1 MKKAIL
7 SCLML
12 LAGLTASAQEQ
23 KGTTEYV
30 FEPHWY
36 VNIQPLGIQYT
47 LGEVDFGDLLSYNIQ
62 AAAGYEFNKVIGAR
76 LAINAWQS
84 KAGLKFYPNIDVPTD
99 FRNNLKGDYKWKW
112 NYIAP
117 TVDITFNLSNL
128 ISGVNPKR
136 VFTVGAFAGLGA
148 NIAWGNSE
156 AQAVNNTLK
165 PALGYS
171 YNEYTPNAIDPRQ
184 AGTATQK
191 DIDGADPLAYLWDG
205 TKTRLVL
212 QAGLTGDI
220 KINDQF
226 AVTLEVSANT
236 LNDKYNSKKAKNW
249 DWYFNALAGLKIN
262 LGPTYSTKF
271 IPAPEP
277 EIRYVEKIVE
287 KIVEVPAAP
296 AETAAEPLRRD
307 IFFLINK
314 SNIRTSEASK
324 INDIVTYLNENKD
337 AKVQVTGYA
346 DAGTGNDKVNDRIAA
361 KRADSVV
368 AALKKAGISADRIT
382 FDSKGAR
389 VQPFADNDSNRVS
402 ICIAE

>member
-1 MKKAIL
+1 MKMKKTIL

-12 LAGLTASAQEQ
+12 LAGLSASAQEQ

-36 VNIQPLGIQYT
+36 VNIQPLGVQYT
-47 LGEVDFGDLLSYNIQ
+47 LGEVDFGDLLSYNVQ
-62 AAAGYEFNKVIGAR
+62 AAVGREFNKVVGAR

-84 KAGLKFYPNIDVPTD
+84 KAGSRIF
-99 FRNNLKGDYKWKW
+99 NNDYKWKW

-117 TVDITFNLSNL
+117 TVDVTFNISNL
-128 ISGVNPKR
+128 ISGVNPNR
-136 VFTVGAFAGLGA
+136 VFTFGAFAGLGA

-156 AQAVNNTLK
+156 AAQRNTEIANAYL
-165 PALGYS
+165 L
-171 YNEYTPNAIDPRQ
+171 NE
-184 AGTATQK
+184 
-191 DIDGADPLAYLWDG
+191 DPLAYLWDG
-205 TKTRLVL
+205 TKTRFVL
-212 QAGLTGDI
+212 QAGLTGDF
-220 KINDQF
+220 KINDKL
-226 AVTLEVSANT
+226 AIT
-236 LNDKYNSKKAKNW
+236 
-249 DWYFNALAGLKIN
+249 FNALAGLKIN
-262 LGPTYSTKF
+262 FGPTYSTKF

-287 KIVEVPAAP
+287 KVVEVPAAP

-314 SNIRTSEASK
+314 ANIRTSEASK
-324 INDIVTYLNENKD
+324 VSDIVAYLNENKD

-346 DAGTGNDKVNDRIAA
+346 DAGTGNDKINDRLAA
-361 KRADSVV
+361 KRADAVV
-368 AALKKAGISADRIT
+368 AALKKAGISADRIS

>member
-1 MKKAIL
+1 MPDAVGWSYSICPGAEGYDRI
-7 SCLML
+7 CLR
-12 LAGLTASAQEQ
+12 
-23 KGTTEYV
+23 
-30 FEPHWY
+30 
-36 VNIQPLGIQYT
+36 
-47 LGEVDFGDLLSYNIQ
+47 
-62 AAAGYEFNKVIGAR
+62 AALVCEHPACYEFNKVIGAR

-84 KAGLKFYPNIDVPTD
+84 KAGLKFYPNTGDNSLD
-99 FRNNLKGDYKWKW
+99 ALKGDYKWKW

-136 VFTVGAFAGLGA
+136 VFSVGAFAGIGA

-156 AQAVNNTLK
+156 AADVNRTLK
-165 PALGYS
+165 PALGYA
-171 YNEYTPNAIDPRQ
+171 YNVYAPNATDPTLP
-184 AGTATQK
+184 GTPTIVRK
-191 DIDGADPLAYLWDG
+191 ESDADPLAYLWDG
-205 TKTRLVL
+205 TKTRFVI

-262 LGPTYSTKF
+262 FGPTYSTKF

-277 EIRYVEKIVE
+277 EIRYVDKIVE

-296 AETAAEPLRRD
+296 VAVEPIRRD

-314 SNIRTSEASK
+314 AVIRDTEASS
-324 INDIVTYLNENKD
+324 
-337 AKVQVTGYA
+337 
-346 DAGTGNDKVNDRIAA
+346 TGNDKINDRLAA
-361 KRADSVV
+361 QRADAVV
-368 AALKKAGISADRIT
+368 KALKDAGIAADRIT

-402 ICIAE
+402 IVIAE

>member
-12 LAGLTASAQEQ
+12 LAGLSASAQEQ

-36 VNIQPLGIQYT
+36 VNIQPLGVQYT
-47 LGEVDFGDLLSYNIQ
+47 LGEISMGDLMSYNVQ
-62 AAAGYEFNKVIGAR
+62 AAVGREFNKVIGGRFA
-76 LAINAWQS
+76 LNAWQS
-84 KAGLKFYPNIDVPTD
+84 KAGSSINGV
-99 FRNNLKGDYKWKW
+99 DYKWKW

-128 ISGVNPKR
+128 ISGVNPNR
-136 VFTVGAFAGLGA
+136 VFTVGAFAGIGA
-148 NIAWGNSE
+148 NIGWGND
-156 AQAVNNTLK
+156 QAADVDATLRQLTT
-165 PALGYS
+165 ARWADVDGTLRTDNS
-171 YNEYTPNAIDPRQ
+171 YQ
-184 AGTATQK
+184 AG
-191 DIDGADPLAYLWDG
+191 LEYLWDG
-205 TKTRLVL
+205 TKTRFLL

-220 KINDQF
+220 KINDKF

-236 LNDKYNSKKAKNW
+236 LSDKYNSKRAKNW

-287 KIVEVPAAP
+287 KVVEVPAPAP
-296 AETAAEPLRRD
+296 AAAEPLRRD

-314 SNIRTSEASK
+314 AVIRDTEASK
-324 INDIVTYLNENKD
+324 VNDIVAYLNENKD

-346 DAGTGNDKVNDRIAA
+346 DAGTGNDKINDRLAA
-361 KRADSVV
+361 QRADAVV
-368 AALKKAGISADRIT
+368 KALKDAGIAADRIT

-402 ICIAE
+402 IVIAE

>member
-1 MKKAIL
+1 MKMKKAIL

-47 LGEVDFGDLLSYNIQ
+47 LGEVDFGDLLSYNVQ
-62 AAAGYEFNKVIGAR
+62 AAVGYEINKVIGAR
-76 LAINAWQS
+76 LSINAWQS

-99 FRNNLKGDYKWKW
+99 FRNDLKGDYKWKW
-112 NYIAP
+112 SYIAP

-136 VFTVGAFAGLGA
+136 VFSVGAFAGIGA

-156 AQAVNNTLK
+156 AADVNAKLK
-165 PALGYS
+165 PALGYND
-171 YNEYTPNAIDPRQ
+171 YEITPNADPAV
-184 AGTATQK
+184 AGKITSQPVA
-191 DIDGADPLAYLWDG
+191 GEDPLAYLWDG
-205 TKTRLVL
+205 TKTRFVI

-262 LGPTYSTKF
+262 FGPTYSTKF

-296 AETAAEPLRRD
+296 VAVEPIRRD

-314 SNIRTSEASK
+314 AVIRDTEASK
-324 INDIVTYLNENKD
+324 VNDIVAYLNENKD

-346 DAGTGNDKVNDRIAA
+346 DAGTGNDKINDRLAA
-361 KRADSVV
+361 QRADAVV
-368 AALKKAGISADRIT
+368 KALKDAGIAADRIT

-402 ICIAE
+402 IVIAE

>member
-12 LAGLTASAQEQ
+12 LAGLSASAQEQ

-36 VNIQPLGIQYT
+36 VNIQPLGVQYT
-47 LGEVDFGDLLSYNIQ
+47 LGEVDFGDLLSYNVQ
-62 AAAGYEFNKVIGAR
+62 AAVGYEFNKVVGAR

-84 KAGLKFYPNIDVPTD
+84 KAGSHLTL
-99 FRNNLKGDYKWKW
+99 RNGGLITTNDYKWKW

-117 TVDITFNLSNL
+117 TVDVTFNISNL
-128 ISGVNPKR
+128 ISGVNPNR
-136 VFTVGAFAGLGA
+136 FFTFGAFAGLGA
-148 NIAWGNSE
+148 NIAWGNGE
-156 AQAVNNTLK
+156 AATANAQILAASGYTQGD
-165 PALGYS
+165 AL
-171 YNEYTPNAIDPRQ
+171 E
-184 AGTATQK
+184 
-191 DIDGADPLAYLWDG
+191 YLWDG

-212 QAGLTGDI
+212 QAGLTGDF
-220 KINDQF
+220 KINDKL

-262 LGPTYSTKF
+262 FGPTYSTKF

-287 KIVEVPAAP
+287 KVVEVPAAP

-314 SNIRTSEASK
+314 TDIRTSEASK
-324 INDIVTYLNENKD
+324 VSDIVTYLNENKD

-346 DAGTGNDKVNDRIAA
+346 DAGTGNDKINDRLAA
-361 KRADSVV
+361 KRAEAVV
-368 AALKKAGISADRIT
+368 AALKKAGISADRIS

>member
-1 MKKAIL
+1 MKMKKTIL

-36 VNIQPLGIQYT
+36 VNIQPLGVQYT
-47 LGEVDFGDLLSYNIQ
+47 LGEISMGDLMSYNVQ
-62 AAAGYEFNKVIGAR
+62 AAVGREFNKVIGGRFA
-76 LAINAWQS
+76 LNAWQS
-84 KAGLKFYPNIDVPTD
+84 KAGSKISGV
-99 FRNNLKGDYKWKW
+99 DYKWKW

-128 ISGVNPKR
+128 ISGVNPNR
-136 VFTVGAFAGLGA
+136 VFTVGAFAGLGM
-148 NIAWGNSE
+148 NIGWGNSE
-156 AQAVNNTLK
+156 AADVDAILRQTTTARWQDDDGQIKTDNT
-165 PALGYS
+165 Y
-171 YNEYTPNAIDPRQ
+171 Q
-184 AGTATQK
+184 AGL
-191 DIDGADPLAYLWDG
+191 DYLWDG
-205 TKTRLVL
+205 TKARFLL

-220 KINDQF
+220 KINDKF

-236 LNDKYNSKKAKNW
+236 LSDKYNSKKAKNW

-287 KIVEVPAAP
+287 KVVEVPAAP

-324 INDIVTYLNENKD
+324 VDDIVAYLNENKD

-346 DAGTGNDKVNDRIAA
+346 DAGTGNDRINDRLAA
-361 KRADSVV
+361 KRADAVV
-368 AALKKAGISADRIT
+368 AALKKAGISADRIS

>member
-1 MKKAIL
+1 MKMKKAIL

-99 FRNNLKGDYKWKW
+99 FRNDLKGDYKWKW
-112 NYIAP
+112 SYIAP

-136 VFTVGAFAGLGA
+136 VFSVGAFAGIGA

-156 AQAVNNTLK
+156 AADVNAKLK
-165 PALGYS
+165 PALGYND
-171 YNEYTPNAIDPRQ
+171 YEITPNADPAV
-184 AGTATQK
+184 AGKITSQPVA
-191 DIDGADPLAYLWDG
+191 GEDPLAYLWDG
-205 TKTRLVL
+205 TKTRFVI

-220 KINDQF
+220 KINDKL

-262 LGPTYSTKF
+262 FGPTYSTKF

-296 AETAAEPLRRD
+296 VAVEPIRRD

-314 SNIRTSEASK
+314 AVIRDTEASK
-324 INDIVTYLNENKD
+324 VNDIVAYLNENKD

-346 DAGTGNDKVNDRIAA
+346 DAGTGNDKINDRLAA
-361 KRADSVV
+361 QRADAVV
-368 AALKKAGISADRIT
+368 KALKDAGIAADRIT

-402 ICIAE
+402 IVIAE

>member
-84 KAGLKFYPNIDVPTD
+84 KAGLKFYPNTGDNSLD
-99 FRNNLKGDYKWKW
+99 ALKGDYKWKW

-136 VFTVGAFAGLGA
+136 VFSVGAFAGIGA

-156 AQAVNNTLK
+156 AADVNAKLK
-165 PALGYS
+165 PALGYND
-171 YNEYTPNAIDPRQ
+171 YEITPNADPTL
-184 AGTATQK
+184 AGNITSQPVA
-191 DIDGADPLAYLWDG
+191 GEDPLAYLWDG
-205 TKTRLVL
+205 TKTRFVI

-220 KINDQF
+220 KINDKL

-262 LGPTYSTKF
+262 FGPTYSTKF

-296 AETAAEPLRRD
+296 VAVEPIRRD

-314 SNIRTSEASK
+314 AVIRDTEASK
-324 INDIVTYLNENKD
+324 VNDIVAYLNENKD

-346 DAGTGNDKVNDRIAA
+346 DAGTGNDKINDRLAA
-361 KRADSVV
+361 QRADAVV
-368 AALKKAGISADRIT
+368 KALKDAGIAADRIT

-402 ICIAE
+402 IVIAE

>member
-1 MKKAIL
+1 MKMKKTIL

-12 LAGLTASAQEQ
+12 LAGLSASAQEQ

-36 VNIQPLGIQYT
+36 VNIQPLGVQYT
-47 LGEVDFGDLLSYNIQ
+47 LGEISMGDLMSYNVQ
-62 AAAGYEFNKVIGAR
+62 AAVGREFNKVIGGRFA
-76 LAINAWQS
+76 LNAWKS
-84 KAGLKFYPNIDVPTD
+84 KGGSSI
-99 FRNNLKGDYKWKW
+99 KGVDYKWKW

-117 TVDITFNLSNL
+117 TVDVTFNLSNL
-128 ISGVNPKR
+128 ISGVNPNR
-136 VFTVGAFAGLGA
+136 VFTVGAFAGLGM
-148 NIAWGNSE
+148 NIGWGNDE
-156 AQAVNNTLK
+156 AKNVDATLRDLTTAK
-165 PALGYS
+165 WMVGEIENKDAS
-171 YNEYTPNAIDPRQ
+171 YQ
-184 AGTATQK
+184 AGL
-191 DIDGADPLAYLWDG
+191 DYLWDG
-205 TKTRLVL
+205 TKARFLL

-220 KINDQF
+220 KINDKF

-236 LNDKYNSKKAKNW
+236 LSDKYNSKKAKNW

-287 KIVEVPAAP
+287 KVVEVPAAP

-314 SNIRTSEASK
+314 AVIRDSEASK

>member
-1 MKKAIL
+1 MKMKKTIL

-36 VNIQPLGIQYT
+36 VNIQPLGVQYT
-47 LGEVDFGDLLSYNIQ
+47 LGEISMGDLMSYNVQ
-62 AAAGYEFNKVIGAR
+62 AAVGREFNKVIGGRFA
-76 LAINAWQS
+76 LNAWQS
-84 KAGLKFYPNIDVPTD
+84 KAGSKVS
-99 FRNNLKGDYKWKW
+99 GVDYKWKW

-128 ISGVNPKR
+128 ISGVNPNR
-136 VFTVGAFAGLGA
+136 VFTVGAFAGLGM
-148 NIAWGNSE
+148 NIGWGNDE
-156 AQAVNNTLK
+156 AKNVDATLRDLTTAK
-165 PALGYS
+165 WMVGEIENKDAS
-171 YNEYTPNAIDPRQ
+171 YQ
-184 AGTATQK
+184 AGL
-191 DIDGADPLAYLWDG
+191 DYLWDG
-205 TKTRLVL
+205 TKARFLL

-220 KINDQF
+220 KINDKF

-236 LNDKYNSKKAKNW
+236 LSDKYNSKKAKNW

-324 INDIVTYLNENKD
+324 VDDIVAYLNENKD

>member
-12 LAGLTASAQEQ
+12 VAGLTASAQEQ

-36 VNIQPLGIQYT
+36 VQVQPLGVQYT
-47 LGEVDFGDLLSYNIQ
+47 LGERDFGDLLSYNVQ
-62 AAAGYEFNKVIGAR
+62 ATIGRQFTKLWGAR
-76 LAINAWQS
+76 LAVNAWQS
-84 KAGLKFYPNIDVPTD
+84 KAGSKYDGVGYAWAN
-99 FRNNLKGDYKWKW
+99 KEYGWKW

-117 TVDITFNLSNL
+117 TIDATFNISNL
-128 ISGVNPKR
+128 ISGVNPNR
-136 VFTVGAFAGLGA
+136 FFTFGAFAGLGA
-148 NIAWGNSE
+148 NIAWGNG
-156 AQAVNNTLK
+156 QAADANTAIK
-165 PALGYS
+165 AAGALT
-171 YNEYTPNAIDPRQ
+171 EE
-184 AGTATQK
+184 
-191 DIDGADPLAYLWDG
+191 PLAYLWDG

-262 LGPTYSTKF
+262 FGPTYSTKF

-296 AETAAEPLRRD
+296 VAVEPIRRD

-314 SNIRTSEASK
+314 AVIRDTEASK
-324 INDIVTYLNENKD
+324 VNDIVAYLNENKD

-346 DAGTGNDKVNDRIAA
+346 DAGTGNDKINDRLAA
-361 KRADSVV
+361 QRADAVV
-368 AALKKAGISADRIT
+368 KALKDAGIAADRIT

-402 ICIAE
+402 IVIAE